1 MRIRTKLKIILS
13 FAAILVVI
21 LVPLRLRADQA
32 DALYREGLELE
43 KKGQG
48 DFAVF
53 KYSTIIRSYP
63 GSKWADAS
71 LFKVGEFYFVNK
83 DYFNARE
90 NFEKLITQ
98 YPKSS
103 YAESAGQYLEN
114 IAGMSKKSDLESAI
128 KKILSNIEEL
138 KNEQN
143 WDEMLREC
151 DKLSA
156 FEPLPK
162 EYQTKLIEYYKTCGD
177 AFKNSESWDNAKVAY
192 EKIMKITPEDTE
204 ALNQLYEINK
214 LINITAK

>member
-1 MRIRTKLKIILS
+1 MRIRTKLKIILF
-13 FAAILVVI
+13 FAAILAIVI
-21 LVPLRLRADQA
+21 VPLRLWADRADV
-32 DALYREGLELE
+32 LYKEGLELE

-63 GSKWADAS
+63 GSKWVDAS

-83 DYFNARE
+83 DYFNAKE

-98 YPKSS
+98 HPKSG
-103 YAESAGQYLEN
+103 YIESAMQYLEN
-114 IAGMSKKSDLESAI
+114 IGSVSKKGDLKGAMQE
-128 KKILSNIEEL
+128 ILSDIEKL

-156 FEPLPK
+156 FEPLSD
-162 EYQTKLIEYYKTCGD
+162 ECRAKLIEYYKVCGD
-177 AFKNSESWDNAKVAY
+177 AFKNSESWDMAKITY
-192 EKIMKITPEDTE
+192 EKIMKIAPDDTE

-214 LINITAK
+214 LINKTTK

>member
-13 FAAILVVI
+13 FAAILAI
-21 LVPLRLRADQA
+21 IMVPLRLRADQA
-32 DALYREGLELE
+32 DVLYREGRELE

-103 YAESAGQYLEN
+103 YAESARQYLEN
-114 IAGMSKKSDLESAI
+114 IAGMSRRSDLESAI
-128 KKILSNIEEL
+128 KKILSDIEEL
-138 KNEQN
+138 KNEHN
-143 WDEMLREC
+143 WGDMLREC
-151 DKLSA
+151 DKLLA
-156 FEPLPK
+156 FEPLPN
-162 EYQTKLIEYYKTCGD
+162 EYRAKLIEYYKTCGD
-177 AFKNSESWDNAKVAY
+177 VFISRESWNEAKVAY
-192 EKIMKITPEDTE
+192 ERIMKIAPDDTE

-214 LINITAK
+214 LLKTATK

>member
-1 MRIRTKLKIILS
+1 MIIQAKLKIILS
-13 FAAILVVI
+13 FAVI
-21 LVPLRLRADQA
+21 LVTVMAPLRLRADQA
-32 DALYREGLELE
+32 DVLYRDGLELE
-43 KKGQG
+43 KKGQR

-53 KYSTIIRSYP
+53 KYFTIIRSHP

-71 LFKVGEFYFVNK
+71 FFKVGEFYFVNK
-83 DYFNARE
+83 DYFNAKE

-103 YAESAGQYLEN
+103 YAESAGQYLKN

-128 KKILSNIEEL
+128 KKILSDIEDL

-143 WDEMLREC
+143 WDEMLSEC

-156 FEPLPK
+156 FEPLPG
-162 EYQTKLIEYYKTCGD
+162 EYQAKLIEYYKACGN
-177 AFKNSESWDNAKVAY
+177 AFKNSESWDNAKAAY

-214 LINITAK
+214 LINITTR